1 MLVSLNAD
9 DWEKITIHET
19 SNTFPY
25 LSIIPKE
32 LLLTSIQLSPQIIIH
47 LNVPYRKLP
56 TIASRILHF
65 FYVAIWPQDINLR
78 LPRFSCIYKQ
88 TCFCWLNL
96 LKHLSESCKLMNYK
110 EKKIELLCKNVLNV
124 IKVSC

>member
-19 SNTFPY
+19 SNTFLY

-47 LNVPYRKLP
+47 LNVPY
-56 TIASRILHF
+56 
-65 FYVAIWPQDINLR
+65 
-78 LPRFSCIYKQ
+78 
-88 TCFCWLNL
+88 
-96 LKHLSESCKLMNYK
+96 
-110 EKKIELLCKNVLNV
+110 
-124 IKVSC
+124 